1 MVKKLL
7 NVFFKAVPAGFLIG
21 IGGIVNLSVDNKYI
35 GAFLFSLGLFTIIQF
50 GFNLFT
56 GKVGYI
62 PENKPAYILD
72 VLVIL
77 LGNMCG
83 TGLSAFLIR
92 LTSAGTAIHEKASA
106 IMEKKL
112 GDTPLSWIVLG
123 FFCGM
128 LMYIAVENAKRCR
141 QNNHDVSAV
150 FGTVL
155 PVMVFILSGFCHSI
169 ADCFYMFADNPTLNG
184 LIYIAVV
191 AFGNSLGGMIIPA
204 CGVLRIKILSEN

>member
-1 MVKKLL
+1 MGKKLAD
-7 NVFFKAVPAGFLIG
+7 VFFKAVPAGFLIG

-72 VLVIL
+72 VLIIL
-77 LGNMCG
+77 AGNICG
-83 TGLSAFLIR
+83 TGLAAALIR
-92 LTSAGTAIHEKASA
+92 MTSAGMAIHEKAAA
-106 IMEKKL
+106 IMAKKIS
-112 GDTPLSWIVLG
+112 DTPLSWAALG

-141 QNNHDVSAV
+141 SKNQDISAV

-169 ADCFYMFADNPTLNG
+169 ADCFYMFADSPTLNG
-184 LIYIAVV
+184 FIYVAVV
-191 AFGNSLGGMIIPA
+191 AAGNSLGGMIIPA
-204 CGVLRIKILSEN
+204 AGVLRKKIIS